1 MIEAQILMDND
12 AKVDYTQIIERAKSL
27 IRMQMAQFG
36 QTDMKDEDL
45 DPIVERILKNRE
57 EVGRIQSMI
66 IREKMLDIFKTKIP
80 YKTKEVTH
88 DEFVK
93 AIAKKKA

>member
-80 YKTKEVTH
+80 YKTKEVTL